1 MAQGQP
7 GRQAAHQ
14 VQRRLRSPLPDALP
28 VPIAQRELFHPHAV
42 FGGRADPHQP
52 HRLFGG
58 AAVRPGNAGEGHGH
72 IGLAVLQRAQS
83 HLGRHL
89 GADGPLGLQHL
100 MADAQQLL
108 FCLVGIGD
116 ETEPEHPAAA
126 GHPGDALGHQAAGAT
141 LGRGGGP
148 ALLGQQPH
156 HRVLQPGHVLIVY
169 RIAVQRVEVLGV
181 LMAHHLGGL
190 HILGAGRN
198 ADVTLAGFGIDG
210 GGGVLVGKQLAAH
223 GLQRALAADDVQG
236 DAVQGAAGALGQQGA
251 HALLPHGLQLMGRA
265 GHQHRAAAALILKPH
280 ARGRA
285 VVVGDLSALHR
296 HHGLL
301 AVVLGHFAAGAAVK
315 VLDLLHLFCVKAQGV
330 AIAGGHG
337 LLGQVIGGGAKP
349 AAKHQQVTAA
359 LGLLHQLGQAARI
372 VSDHV
377 LMQHGDAQVGQLPAQ
392 VLGIGIQNVAEQ
404 KLSAHGNNLSSHGVL
419 SSLAGPLTA
428 APPAHSGAQQCA
440 PPRRRLSL
448 PVLPGRAWRP
458 PPPESPPPRVWS
470 WDGAG

>member
-14 VQRRLRSPLPDALP
+14 VQRILGGPLPDALP
-28 VPIAQRELFHPHAV
+28 VPAAQRELLDPHAV
-42 FGGRADPHQP
+42 LGGRADPYQP
-52 HRLFGG
+52 HGLFFG

-72 IGLAVLQRAQS
+72 VGLTVFQRTQG

-89 GADGPLGLQHL
+89 GADGPFCLQHL
-100 MADAQQLL
+100 MAHAQQL
-108 FCLVGIGD
+108 FFRLVGIGNKA
-116 ETEPEHPAAA
+116 EPEHPAAA
-126 GHPGDALGHQAAGAT
+126 GHPGHALGHQAAGAA

-198 ADVTLAGFGIDG
+198 ADVALAGFGING
-210 GGGVLVGKQLAAH
+210 GGGVFVGKQLAAL

-236 DAVQGAAGALGQQGA
+236 DAVQGAAGALGQQRA

-265 GHQHRAAAALILKPH
+265 GHQHGAAAALILKPH

-285 VVVGDLSALHR
+285 VVVGNLSALHR

-301 AVVLGHFAAGAAVK
+301 AVVRGHFAAGAAVK

-349 AAKHQQVTAA
+349 AAEHQQVTAA
-359 LGLLHQLGQAARI
+359 FGLLHQLGQAARI
-372 VSDHV
+372 VPDHV

-392 VLGIGIQNVAEQ
+392 VLGIGIQNVTEQ

-428 APPAHSGAQQCA
+428 APPAHSDARQCA
-440 PPRRRLSL
+440 PPRRRPS
-448 PVLPGRAWRP
+448 PPARPDRAWRLLP
-458 PPPESPPPRVWS
+458 PGSPPPRAWS